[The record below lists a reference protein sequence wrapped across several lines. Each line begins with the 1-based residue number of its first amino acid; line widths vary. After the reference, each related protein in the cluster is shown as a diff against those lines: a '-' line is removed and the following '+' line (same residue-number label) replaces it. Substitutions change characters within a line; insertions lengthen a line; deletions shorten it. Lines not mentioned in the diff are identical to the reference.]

1 MKRVLSFLC
10 AVTMILT
17 MCTFYMGEALSVAAE
32 EAPEVADENVEYI
45 ETYEE
50 LIAKAKDKAYVGK
63 TLTFAND
70 IIVSDWTV
78 EPLNKEDMTVTGT
91 NGTDSFTISLA
102 KDTFGEVTGTL
113 PANPDFYLTLE
124 NGVNIDGNGKVI
136 KGIIIV
142 NHKEGEATNVS
153 LFNTVSAKSTVKDV
167 VLEDSLFVAWSD
179 TGTARVAALAF
190 TVDGGK
196 VIDCETEAD
205 LPLLQMPQ
213 LRQTSAVL

>member
-102 KDTFGEVTGTL
+102 KDTFGEVTRFPQTPTSTL
-113 PANPDFYLTLE
+113 PLKTVLT
-124 NGVNIDGNGKVI
+124 
-136 KGIIIV
+136 
-142 NHKEGEATNVS
+142 
-153 LFNTVSAKSTVKDV
+153 STVTV
-167 VLEDSLFVAWSD
+167 RLSRVLL
-179 TGTARVAALAF
+179 
-190 TVDGGK
+190 
-196 VIDCETEAD
+196 
-205 LPLLQMPQ
+205 
-213 LRQTSAVL
+213 